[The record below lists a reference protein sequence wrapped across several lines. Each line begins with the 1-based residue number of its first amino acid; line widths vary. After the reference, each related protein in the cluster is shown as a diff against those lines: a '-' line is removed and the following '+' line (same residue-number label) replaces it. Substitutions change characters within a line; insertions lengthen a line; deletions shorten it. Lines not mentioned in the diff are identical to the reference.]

1 MGRLQL
7 TGLCLGYGGKAVV
20 KDLNLTVADGELVS
34 LLGPSGAGKTTILK
48 AVAGFVEPLAGTIT
62 IDKQNLAGLPAEKRD
77 VVLVFQKP
85 LLFPFLN
92 VADNVGFG
100 LRMQG
105 MDRQLSRRRIAAILD
120 LVGLDG
126 FAQRRP
132 DQLSG
137 GQQQRVAL
145 ARALVLEPAVLL
157 LDEPL
162 ASLDPGLRQQMREL
176 IRTAQ
181 RQTGI
186 TTILV
191 THDQAEALMIS
202 DRIGL
207 LLAGGLR
214 QTGTPTELFYQPVD
228 TEVAQFFGNDNVL
241 AGPVINGR
249 LHCGSG
255 RLLVNH
261 DDCPLARAHIRPEHI
276 QVGTAETT
284 EAVAAEITAV
294 TFTGSETWLRL
305 ASPVGPLTAISAVA
319 GYCLGERLLIILP
332 VERIIFFP
340 AAGAAGDEA

>member
-48 AVAGFVEPLAGTIT
+48 AVAGFVEP
-62 IDKQNLAGLPAEKRD
+62 AEKRD

-100 LRMQG
+100 LRMRG
-105 MDRQLSRRRIAAILD
+105 MDRQLSRRRIEAILD

-162 ASLDPGLRQQMREL
+162 AVLENRQVAVVL
-176 IRTAQ
+176 N
-181 RQTGI
+181 
-186 TTILV
+186 
-191 THDQAEALMIS
+191 S
-202 DRIGL
+202 DGGL
-207 LLAGGLR
+207 LRLQFRLEKFRGHRLHGQPVVRGGPELV
-214 QTGTPTELFYQPVD
+214 ELF
-228 TEVAQFFGNDNVL
+228 VA
-241 AGPVINGR
+241 
-249 LHCGSG
+249 
-255 RLLVNH
+255 
-261 DDCPLARAHIRPEHI
+261 
-276 QVGTAETT
+276 
-284 EAVAAEITAV
+284 
-294 TFTGSETWLRL
+294 
-305 ASPVGPLTAISAVA
+305 
-319 GYCLGERLLIILP
+319 
-332 VERIIFFP
+332 FP
-340 AAGAAGDEA
+340 ATPGAGVA